1 MEEREFMAL
10 ALHEAKAALSQGEVP
25 VGAIIVKD
33 GTIIAK
39 GCNTREQD
47 NDISGHAEIVAL
59 KKAAKALG
67 HWNLEG
73 CQMYVTLEPCL
84 MCAGAIL
91 QSRLSYLCFAAKDE
105 KEGAI
110 VSRYHVYDGVKH
122 APLIAFGCEEEAASE
137 LLKSFF
143 ASRR

>member
-59 KKAAKALG
+59 KKAAKALEIG
-67 HWNLEG
+67 R
-73 CQMYVTLEPCL
+73 
-84 MCAGAIL
+84 A
-91 QSRLSYLCFAAKDE
+91 
-105 KEGAI
+105 
-110 VSRYHVYDGVKH
+110 HV
-122 APLIAFGCEEEAASE
+122 
-137 LLKSFF
+137 
-143 ASRR
+143 